1 MGVTGVGEQPVS
13 AVGLTP
19 GQPGVRRRVVLAWGL
34 YDWGG
39 AAWSAVITS
48 FVFGPYVV
56 HAVVGDAR
64 PRGLTANTW
73 LGISGFVAG
82 LLVALVAPITGQ
94 RSDAGGHRR
103 RNLAVWTVLVV
114 ATMLGLFAVKNEPAY
129 LAIALVLLAAGAVFQ
144 EFAGVSYNA
153 MLPQVS
159 TPATVGRVSGFGWSM
174 GYFGGIILLLVCY
187 QGFIAP
193 DVGWFGVTAEAGLNI
208 RVVAVFSALWL
219 AVFAVPVL
227 VAVPELPPGP
237 RARRVSFLGSY
248 RLLVRDV
255 RSLYAHDR
263 NAVWFLLAS
272 ALYRDGL
279 AAVFT
284 FGAILAVSVYGMA
297 QATVLIFGVVA
308 NLVAAVGAVSLG
320 FVEDRVGPK
329 RVILVSLVG
338 LLVSC
343 TVLLFAS
350 GTAMFWIFGLLLC
363 LWVGPAQASSRSF
376 LAQVAP
382 AGREGEMFGLYATT
396 GRAASFLAPGLF
408 ALFSG
413 LFSDRV
419 GIVGIALVLLAGVVA
434 LTRVAPPARLVPEP
448 SVGLAGA
455 PSTVEEDGDGTS
467 GSSREL

>member
-1 MGVTGVGEQPVS
+1 MTGVDGPS
-13 AVGLTP
+13 AAVLSSGAAP
-19 GQPGVRRRVVLAWGL
+19 APARRRAVLAWGL
-34 YDWGG
+34 WDWGS
-39 AAWSAVITS
+39 AAYNAVITS

-56 HAVVGDAR
+56 RGVVGDAR
-64 PRGLTANTW
+64 PGGLTANTW

-82 LLVALVAPITGQ
+82 LLVALIAPITGQ

-103 RNLAVWTVLVV
+103 RNLALWTALVV
-114 ATMLGLFAVKNEPAY
+114 ATMFGLFTVRDDPAY
-129 LAIALVLLAAGAVFQ
+129 LGIALVLLAAGAVFQ

-174 GYFGGIILLLVCY
+174 GYFGGIFLLLICY
-187 QGFIAP
+187 VGFIAP
-193 DVGWFGVTAEAGLNI
+193 ETGWFGVSSEGGLNI
-208 RVVAVFSALWL
+208 RAVAVFSALWF
-219 AVFAVPVL
+219 AVFALPVL
-227 VAVPELPPGP
+227 FAVPELPPGP
-237 RARRVSFLGSY
+237 PARRVPFLASY

-255 RSLYAHDR
+255 RALFARDR

-297 QATVLIFGVVA
+297 QSTVLVFGVVA
-308 NLVAAVGAVSLG
+308 NVVAALGALGLG
-320 FVEDRVGPK
+320 FVEDRIGPK
-329 RVILVSLVG
+329 RVIMISLVG

-343 TVLLFAS
+343 TVLLFAE
-350 GTAMFWIFGLLLC
+350 GTTMFWIFGLLLC

-376 LAQVAP
+376 LARVAP
-382 AGREGEMFGLYATT
+382 PGREGEMFGLYATT

-419 GIVGIALVLLAGVVA
+419 GIVGIAVVLLAGA
-434 LTRVAPPARLVPEP
+434 LALVRVAPPGEPVTAR
-448 SVGLAGA
+448 
-455 PSTVEEDGDGTS
+455 
-467 GSSREL
+467 